1 MVAYAYLDGSSITYY
16 GTDMI
21 TIIGC
26 NKGGAA
32 KTTTSINVAIGLAL
46 RGADVC
52 LVDAD
57 AQRSASRWYA
67 EREEAELS
75 PRITLIEK
83 RDNISSTLRSL
94 DEKYDHVIV
103 DVAGRN
109 SRELITGGTVA
120 HQIIAP
126 HQCSQL
132 DLDTMEE
139 LRQQIEAIRDLNPD
153 LKVFCYQTMA
163 TTNPLLQG
171 NERHEFLEYVKEFDT
186 LTPLEAV
193 GCYRKVYRDVMSQG
207 MSVLETDNQKAKGEV
222 ISLLNEVFGC

>member
-1 MVAYAYLDGSSITYY
+1 
-16 GTDMI
+16 MI
-21 TIIGC
+21 TIVGC

-32 KTTTSINVAIGLAL
+32 KTTTAINLAVGLAL
-46 RGADVC
+46 EGFDVC

-67 EREEAELS
+67 EREEADIS
-75 PRITLIEK
+75 PRLTLIEK

-109 SRELITGGTVA
+109 SKELITGGTVA

-139 LRQQIEAIRDLNPD
+139 LRQQVESMRYLNPD
-153 LKVFCYQTMA
+153 LKVYSYQTMA
-163 TTNPLLQG
+163 TTNPVLQG
-171 NERHEFLEYVKEFDT
+171 NERFEFLEYVKEFDT
-186 LTPLEAV
+186 MVPLKSV

-207 MSVLETDNQKAKGEV
+207 LSVLETGNQKAQEEV
-222 ISLLNEVFGC
+222 KSLLKEAFGC

>member
-1 MVAYAYLDGSSITYY
+1 
-16 GTDMI
+16 MI

-32 KTTTSINVAIGLAL
+32 KTTTAVNVAIGLAL
-46 RGADVC
+46 QGNDVC

-67 EREEAELS
+67 ERELADMS
-75 PRITLIEK
+75 PTLTLIEK
-83 RDNISSTLRSL
+83 RDNISQTLRNL
-94 DEKYDHVIV
+94 DQKYDHVIV

-132 DLDTMEE
+132 DLDTIVE
-139 LRQQIEAIRDLNPD
+139 LQQQ
-153 LKVFCYQTMA
+153 V
-163 TTNPLLQG
+163 
-171 NERHEFLEYVKEFDT
+171 
-186 LTPLEAV
+186 
-193 GCYRKVYRDVMSQG
+193 
-207 MSVLETDNQKAKGEV
+207 
-222 ISLLNEVFGC
+222 

>member
-1 MVAYAYLDGSSITYY
+1 
-16 GTDMI
+16 MI

-32 KTTTSINVAIGLAL
+32 KTTTAVNLATGLAM
-46 RGADVC
+46 RGEDVC

-67 EREEAELS
+67 ERESKGLT
-75 PRITLIEK
+75 PTITLIEK
-83 RDNISSTLRSL
+83 RDNISQTLRSL
-94 DEKYDHVIV
+94 NDKYAHVIV

-132 DLDTMEE
+132 DLDTLVE
-139 LRQQIEAIRDLNPD
+139 LEQQLVGIRDLNPD
-153 LKVFCYQTMA
+153 LKAFCYQTMA
-163 TTNPLLQG
+163 TTNPLLRG
-171 NERHEFLEYVKEFDT
+171 SERNDFLEFVEDFQGII
-186 LTPLEAV
+186 PLRAI
-193 GCYRKVYRDVMSQG
+193 GCYRKVYRDVMTEG
-207 MSVLETDNQKAKGEV
+207 KSVLETSNEHAR
-222 ISLLNEVFGC
+222 NEVLALIEECF

>member
-1 MVAYAYLDGSSITYY
+1 
-16 GTDMI
+16 MI

-32 KTTTSINVAIGLAL
+32 KTTTAVNLATGLAM
-46 RGADVC
+46 RGEDVC

-67 EREEAELS
+67 ERESKGLT
-75 PRITLIEK
+75 PTITLIEK
-83 RDNISSTLRSL
+83 RDNISQTLRSL
-94 DEKYDHVIV
+94 NDKYDHVIV

-132 DLDTMEE
+132 DLDTLVE
-139 LRQQIEAIRDLNPD
+139 LEQQLVGIRDLNPD
-153 LKVFCYQTMA
+153 LKAFCYQTMA
-163 TTNPLLQG
+163 TTNPLLRG
-171 NERHEFLEYVKEFDT
+171 SERNDFLEFVEDFQGII
-186 LTPLEAV
+186 PLRAI
-193 GCYRKVYRDVMSQG
+193 GCYRKVYRDVMTEG
-207 MSVLETDNQKAKGEV
+207 KSVLETANEHAR
-222 ISLLNEVFGC
+222 NEVLALIEECF

>member
-1 MVAYAYLDGSSITYY
+1 
-16 GTDMI
+16 MI

-32 KTTTSINVAIGLAL
+32 KTTTAINLAVALAEK
-46 RGADVC
+46 GADVC

-67 EREEAELS
+67 EREASEKK
-75 PRITLIEK
+75 PQITLIEK
-83 RDNISSTLRSL
+83 RDNISATLRSL
-94 DEKYDHVIV
+94 NEKYDHIIV

-132 DLDTMEE
+132 DLDTMVE
-139 LRQQIEAIRDLNPD
+139 LQQQIVAIRDLNPE
-153 LKVFCYQTMA
+153 LKVYCYQTMA

-171 NERHEFLEYVKEFDT
+171 NERHEFLEYVSEFDA
-186 LTPLEAV
+186 LTPLQSVA
-193 GCYRKVYRDVMSQG
+193 CYRKVYRDVMSLG
-207 MSVLETDNQKAKGEV
+207 LSVIETDNLKAKEEV
-222 ISLLNEVFGC
+222 MSLYHEVFGC

>member
-1 MVAYAYLDGSSITYY
+1 
-16 GTDMI
+16 MI

-32 KTTTSINVAIGLAL
+32 KTTTAVNVAVGLAL
-46 RGADVC
+46 TGADVC

-67 EREEAELS
+67 EREESEKE

-83 RDNISSTLRSL
+83 RDNISATLRNL

-139 LRQQIEAIRDLNPD
+139 LRQQIEAIRDLNPE
-153 LKVFCYQTMA
+153 LKVYCYQTMA
-163 TTNPLLQG
+163 TTNPVLQG
-171 NERHEFLEYVKEFDT
+171 NERHEFLEYVKEFDS
-186 LTPLEAV
+186 LTPLESVA
-193 GCYRKVYRDVMSQG
+193 CYRKVYRDVMSQG
-207 MSVLETDNQKAKGEV
+207 TSVLETENQKARTEV
-222 ISLLNEVFGC
+222 LALLKEVFSC

>member
-1 MVAYAYLDGSSITYY
+1 
-16 GTDMI
+16 MI

-32 KTTTSINVAIGLAL
+32 KTTTAINVAVGLAM
-46 RGADVC
+46 RGGDVC

-67 EREEAELS
+67 EREDSDLE

-83 RDNISSTLRSL
+83 RDNISATLRNL
-94 DEKYDHVIV
+94 DEKYEHVIV

-139 LRQQIEAIRDLNPD
+139 LRLQIEAIRDLNSE

-171 NERHEFLEYVKEFDT
+171 NERHEFLEFVTEFET
-186 LTPLEAV
+186 ITPLSSV

-207 MSVLETDNQKAKGEV
+207 KSVLETDNLKAREEV
-222 ISLLNEVFGC
+222 LALLNEVFGC

>member
-1 MVAYAYLDGSSITYY
+1 
-16 GTDMI
+16 MI

-32 KTTTSINVAIGLAL
+32 KTTTAVNVAIGLAL
-46 RGADVC
+46 QGHDVC

-67 EREEAELS
+67 EREQADIS
-75 PRITLIEK
+75 PKLTLIEK
-83 RDNISSTLRSL
+83 RDNISQTLRNL
-94 DEKYDHVIV
+94 DQKYDHVIV

-132 DLDTMEE
+132 DLDTIVE
-139 LRQQIEAIRDLNPD
+139 LQQQVQAMRDLNPE
-153 LKVFCYQTMA
+153 LRVYCYQTMA
-163 TTNPLLQG
+163 TTNPLLRG
-171 NERHEFLEYVKEFDT
+171 NERHEFLEYVKEFDE
-186 LTPLEAV
+186 LTALESV

-207 MSVLETDNQKAKGEV
+207 LSVLETENEQAKKEIV
-222 ISLLNEVFGC
+222 ALIQEVF

>member
-1 MVAYAYLDGSSITYY
+1 
-16 GTDMI
+16 MI

-32 KTTTSINVAIGLAL
+32 KTTTAINLAVGLAM
-46 RGADVC
+46 RGEDIC

-67 EREEAELS
+67 ERESKGLT
-75 PRITLIEK
+75 PTITLIEK
-83 RDNISSTLRSL
+83 RDNISQTLRSL
-94 DEKYDHVIV
+94 NDKYDHVIV

-132 DLDTMEE
+132 DLDTLVE
-139 LRQQIEAIRDLNPD
+139 LEQQLVSMRDLNPE
-153 LKVFCYQTMA
+153 LKAFCYQSMA
-163 TTNPLLQG
+163 TTNPLLRG
-171 NERHEFLEYVKEFDT
+171 SERNDFLEFVEEFQGI
-186 LTPLEAV
+186 TPLRAIA
-193 GCYRKVYRDVMSQG
+193 CYRKVYRDVMSEG
-207 MSVLETDNQKAKGEV
+207 RSVLETPNEHAR
-222 ISLLNEVFGC
+222 NEVLALIEECF